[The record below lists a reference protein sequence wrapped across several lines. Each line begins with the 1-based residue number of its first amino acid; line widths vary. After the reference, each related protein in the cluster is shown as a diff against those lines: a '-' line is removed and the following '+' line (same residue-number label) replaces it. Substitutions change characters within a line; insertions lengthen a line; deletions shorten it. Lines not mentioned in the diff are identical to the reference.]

1 MSFRSL
7 RLRLLIAGAVS
18 ILVALGLAA
27 FGLTLLFERHVE
39 RRIDAELTVYLNQL
53 VANLALE
60 PSGELAVDR
69 PPADPRF
76 DEPLSGLYWQID
88 IGPSGKTLRSRSLW
102 DSALMLPPERGVDDA
117 LHHYRISGPG
127 GEELYLLQ
135 KSIELPPRLNGAQ
148 VRVAVAWKAKEIQ
161 KSVRDF
167 ASELVPFLI
176 LIGLLLIAASWAQV
190 SVGLRPL
197 AAVRRKL
204 SAIRSGHA
212 RRMES
217 GFPAEVQPLAE
228 EIDALLDA
236 REKAIERA
244 KARAADLAHGLKTPL
259 QVLNGEIERLKCKG
273 ETEIAA
279 DISSLADA
287 MRRHVD
293 RELARARLA
302 YASRDASANVK
313 AVVDRVIR
321 VVERTPQGQKL
332 DWQIDVAEGLTAPID
347 AEDLSEALG
356 NLVENSV
363 RHARARVSIAAG
375 LEAKQVFIAV
385 TDDGSG
391 IAEEHRST
399 VVARGQRLDTR
410 SEGAGLGLA
419 IVSDIAEAWG
429 GRLILGDA
437 NPGLIAKLQFPAELD
452 IREGSSGAKR
462 R

>member
-18 ILVALGLAA
+18 ILIALGLAA

-53 VANLALE
+53 VANLTLE
-60 PSGELAVDR
+60 PSGELAVHR

-76 DEPLSGLYWQID
+76 EEPLSGLYWQID
-88 IGPSGKTLRSRSLW
+88 IGPAGKTLRSRSLW
-102 DSALMLPPERGVDDA
+102 DSVLTLPPEREVDDA
-117 LHHYRISGPG
+117 LHHYRVPGPA

-135 KSIELPPRLNGAQ
+135 KSIELPPRLNGSR
-148 VRVAVAWKAKEIQ
+148 VRVAVAWRTQEIRN
-161 KSVRDF
+161 SVRDF

-190 SVGLRPL
+190 TIGLRPL
-197 AAVRRKL
+197 AAIRRKL
-204 SAIRSGHA
+204 GAIRSGHA
-212 RRMES
+212 ERLLS
-217 GFPAEVQPLAE
+217 GFPSEVQPLAE
-228 EIDALLDA
+228 EIDGLLDA

-259 QVLNGEIERLKCKG
+259 QVLNGEIERLKGKG
-273 ETEIAA
+273 ETEIAS

-293 RELARARLA
+293 RELARARLS
-302 YASRDASANVK
+302 YASRNASANLK
-313 AVVDRVIR
+313 SVVDRVVR

-332 DWQIDVAEGLTAPID
+332 DWDINVGESLTAPIETD
-347 AEDLSEALG
+347 DLSEALG
-356 NLVENSV
+356 NLIENSV
-363 RHARARVSIAAG
+363 RHARTRISISAG
-375 LEAKQVFIAV
+375 AEAKQIFIVVA
-385 TDDGSG
+385 DDGPG

-399 VVARGQRLDTR
+399 VLARGERLDTR

-419 IVSDIAEAWG
+419 IVSDIAEAAG
-429 GRLILGDA
+429 GRLILDDA
-437 NPGLIAKLQFPAELD
+437 NPGLIAKLQFPADLD
-452 IREGSSGAKR
+452 PPR